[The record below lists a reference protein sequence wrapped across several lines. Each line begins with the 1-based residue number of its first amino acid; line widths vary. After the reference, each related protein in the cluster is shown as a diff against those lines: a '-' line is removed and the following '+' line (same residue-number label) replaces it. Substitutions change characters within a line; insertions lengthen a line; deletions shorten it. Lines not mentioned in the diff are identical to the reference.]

1 LTTTASWLA
10 ENYVHGVPLAGVIFM
25 HDIASTQHLDIA
37 ESSLRI
43 FERLIGDKKLDNVT
57 FVTTQW
63 DHVDS
68 AKGRIRML
76 EDRWERMLDGGCTM
90 ESFDGTPEGAH
101 DILRKI
107 LVRERGPVLN
117 IQKEFVDQE
126 LDLLETAAGKLIREE
141 VGWRNPRRTPQLTE
155 QRSTEQRSIT
165 QRLTKLQS
173 EIKEALCSKNIHLL
187 QILTEQQDVC
197 RGFLKFKAIPE
208 PKVKGHTTGLR

>member
-1 LTTTASWLA
+1 
-10 ENYVHGVPLAGVIFM
+10 M

-43 FERLIGDKKLDNVT
+43 FKRLIGDKKLDNVT

-68 AKGRIRML
+68 AKGRTRML

-141 VGWRNPRRTPQLTE
+141 VGWRNPRRTSQLTE

-197 RGFLKFKAIPE
+197 RDFLKFKAIPE

>member
-1 LTTTASWLA
+1 
-10 ENYVHGVPLAGVIFM
+10 M

-43 FERLIGDKKLDNVT
+43 FKRLIGDKKLDNVT

-68 AKGRIRML
+68 AKGRIRMP

-155 QRSTEQRSIT
+155 QRSTEQRST
-165 QRLTKLQS
+165 EQRLTKLQS

>member
-1 LTTTASWLA
+1 
-10 ENYVHGVPLAGVIFM
+10 M

-43 FERLIGDKKLDNVT
+43 FKRLIGDKKLDNVT

-68 AKGRIRML
+68 TKGRIRML

-141 VGWRNPRRTPQLTE
+141 VGWRNPRRTSQLTE

-197 RGFLKFKAIPE
+197 RDFLKFKAIPE

>member
-1 LTTTASWLA
+1 
-10 ENYVHGVPLAGVIFM
+10 M
-25 HDIASTQHLDIA
+25 HDIASTQHLDVA

-43 FERLIGDKKLDNVT
+43 FKRLIGDKKLDNVT

-173 EIKEALCSKNIHLL
+173 EIKEAICSKNIHLL
-187 QILTEQQDVC
+187 QILTEQKDVR

-208 PKVKGHTTGLR
+208 PKVKGHTTRLR